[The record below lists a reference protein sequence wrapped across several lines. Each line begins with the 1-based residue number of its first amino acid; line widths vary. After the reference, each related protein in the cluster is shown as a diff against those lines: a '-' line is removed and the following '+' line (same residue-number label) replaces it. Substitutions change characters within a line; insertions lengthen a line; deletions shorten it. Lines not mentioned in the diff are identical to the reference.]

1 MPNSSHMN
9 HHEQSEQL
17 KTLLA
22 NQKVTPR
29 WIARLKIHQLNFIGH
44 ILGVVIWILRLARL
58 AFWVALAYVVFSFYF
73 GSKVSAAVPSDRLID
88 ALVQVES
95 SGNPR
100 AIGDNGKALGC
111 LQIWSVVVQ
120 DVNEVSRVKYTHSD
134 AFDPAKARAICKAY
148 LARYCTAK
156 RLGRIPTDEDFAR
169 CWNGGPMGYKK
180 VSTIKYWLKVSKL
193 LN

>member
-1 MPNSSHMN
+1 MN
-9 HHEQSEQL
+9 HQEQSEQL

-29 WIARLKIHQLNFIGH
+29 WIVLLRRWWYRLSGK
-44 ILGVVIWILRLARL
+44 WLALVLL
-58 AFWVALAYVVFSFYF
+58 ACLTAGNAHA
-73 GSKVSAAVPSDRLID
+73 GVPSDRLVD

-95 SGNPR
+95 SGNPN
-100 AIGDNGKALGC
+100 AIGDQGRAYGC
-111 LQIWSVVVQ
+111 LQIWSAVVC
-120 DVNEVSRVKYTHSD
+120 DVNQVSTVKYSHSD

-180 VSTIKYWLKVSKL
+180 KSTEKYWLKVSKL

>member
-1 MPNSSHMN
+1 MPNPAHMN
-9 HHEQSEQL
+9 HQEQSEQL
-17 KTLLA
+17 KQLLS

-29 WIARLKIHQLNFIGH
+29 WIVLLRRAWYRLSGKWTALLV
-44 ILGVVIWILRLARL
+44 LGLLSV
-58 AFWVALAYVVFSFYF
+58 
-73 GSKVSAAVPSDRLID
+73 GSVHAGTPSDRLID

-95 SGNPR
+95 SGNPS
-100 AIGDNGKALGC
+100 AVGDNGKALGC

-120 DVNEVSRVKYTHSD
+120 DVNEVSRVKYSHSD

-180 VSTIKYWLKVSKL
+180 KSTEKYWLKVSAV

>member
-1 MPNSSHMN
+1 MN
-9 HHEQSEQL
+9 HHEQSEQM
-17 KTLLA
+17 KELLS

-29 WIARLKIHQLNFIGH
+29 WIARLKIHQFNFTGH
-44 ILGVVIWILRLARL
+44 ILTVVIWLLRLARL
-58 AFWVALAYVVFSFYF
+58 AFWLALAYVVFSFYF
-73 GSKVSAAVPSDRLID
+73 GSKAHAGVPSDRLID

-95 SGNPR
+95 SGNPNAVGDQGR
-100 AIGDNGKALGC
+100 AYGC
-111 LQIWSVVVQ
+111 LQIWSAVVC
-120 DVNEVSRVKYTHSD
+120 DVNQVSTVKYTHSD

-156 RLGRIPTDEDFAR
+156 RLGRTPTDEDYAR

-180 VSTIKYWLKVSKL
+180 VSTFSYWQKVSKL